1 MPSKAWSTRPAP
13 GLPVPG
19 ASAVLALG
27 ERARRSPRYRW
38 WVLWVSL
45 SGLLATNLL
54 FTVFV
59 VALPEVAHGLR
70 TSVATVTWV
79 VTGPMLAFG
88 VAAPL
93 VGKGSD
99 LFGHRRLFLAGV
111 SLEAVVAILSASAPN
126 IGVLILA
133 RTLSG
138 LVGASI
144 GASSMAMVLSVFDKS
159 ERVKALGF
167 WSLVGAGG
175 PVLGVALGG
184 PIIQFLGWRW
194 MFALQAPLLVC
205 AALLAVSVLPERA
218 AGRRHL
224 GPGELRLDWP
234 GAASIT
240 TAVGAFLF
248 GLNRGP
254 LWGWGSP
261 GVLSSFAVSAVAVW
275 FFVAAERRAVEP
287 VFPLLYLRR
296 RNFVFPIAAASLAN
310 FAYIGAF
317 FLAPLLLEEV
327 FGYAHNQSAVGF
339 LSLPRPVMFSLVAP
353 VAGYVTMRI
362 GERTSAVI
370 GTSAVVASMGV
381 FALTSRSTGLALV
394 EVAFVLSGVGLGVGQ
409 PPLSAS
415 AANEFQPED
424 LGAASAAQ
432 QLMVQVGNVAGI
444 QVMQTVQAAAARGRV
459 GRSALLGS
467 FHDAFLVGGAVALLG
482 VGAAALTRA
491 HDRRPL
497 AADGSEGRAERPAL
511 PETLEPPAF
520 GAPTA
525 AMAPV
530 ETVEPG

>member
-1 MPSKAWSTRPAP
+1 M
-13 GLPVPG
+13 
-19 ASAVLALG
+19 LALG

-59 VALPEVAHGLR
+59 VALPEVAKGLH

-88 VAAPL
+88 VVAPL

-99 LFGHRRLFLAGV
+99 LFGHRRLFLGGV
-111 SLEAVVAILSASAPN
+111 CLEAVVATLSATAPDV
-126 IGVLILA
+126 GVLIAA

-144 GASSMAMVLSVFDKS
+144 GASSMAMVLSVFEKG

-175 PVLGVALGG
+175 PVLGIAVGG

-194 MFALQAPLLVC
+194 MFALQAPLLVGS
-205 AALLAVSVLPERA
+205 ALLALSVLPERA
-218 AGRRHL
+218 AGRRRL
-224 GPGELRLDWP
+224 ARGELRLDWA
-234 GAASIT
+234 GAVAIT
-240 TAVGAFLF
+240 TTVGAFLF

-254 LWGWGSP
+254 LWGWASP
-261 GVLSSFAVSAVAVW
+261 GVLAAFAVSGLSMAC
-275 FFVAAERRAVEP
+275 FVAAEGRALQP
-287 VFPLLYLRR
+287 VFPLHYAKR

-317 FLAPLLLEEV
+317 FMAPLLLEEV
-327 FGYAHNQSAVGF
+327 FGYAHDQSAVGF
-339 LSLPRPVMFSLVAP
+339 LSLPRPVVFSLVAP
-353 VAGYVTMRI
+353 VAGYVTIRI

-370 GTSAVVASMGV
+370 GTCAVAASMGV
-381 FALTSRSTGLALV
+381 FALTGHSTGLALV
-394 EVAFVLSGVGLGVGQ
+394 EVAFVLSGIGLGVGQ

-415 AANEFQPED
+415 AANEFLPED
-424 LGAASAAQ
+424 LGTASASQ

-444 QVMQTVQAAAARGRV
+444 QVMQTVQAAADRGRA
-459 GRSALLGS
+459 GPQALLSS
-467 FHDAFLVGGAVALLG
+467 FHAAFLVGGAVALLA
-482 VGAAALTRA
+482 VAAAAMTRP

-497 AADGSEGRAERPAL
+497 AAPSLATT
-511 PETLEPPAF
+511 ETLVPAP
-520 GAPTA
+520 GVPS
-525 AMAPV
+525 PV
-530 ETVEPG
+530 VSRATPD